1 MNMNNKKTIGIIG
14 ATGNMGSALSKSLAR
29 AGFPLLVYGRD
40 REEVRSLME
49 ELQGSKSSSKIQDKP
64 SIQDVTKE
72 ADVII
77 LAVPYQAE
85 RELANQMRDLVTQK
99 IVVSI
104 SNPLNDTYD
113 ALVTDPDT
121 SAAEELQKALPDA
134 TVVKSFNTVFAADYA
149 QPDIDGKKVDAFIA
163 GDDERAVEEMEEIVK
178 AMGLNPLV
186 AGSLST
192 SRTLENMQLLLIQLN
207 MKNNYNWRAG
217 WKILH

>member
-1 MNMNNKKTIGIIG
+1 MNNKKTIGIIG

-207 MKNNYNWRAG
+207 MKNNYNWRVG